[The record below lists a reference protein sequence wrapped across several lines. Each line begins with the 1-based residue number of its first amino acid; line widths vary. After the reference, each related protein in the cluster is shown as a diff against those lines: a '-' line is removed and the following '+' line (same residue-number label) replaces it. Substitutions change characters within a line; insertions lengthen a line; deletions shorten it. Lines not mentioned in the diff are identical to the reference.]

1 MASRKKRSSSK
12 AKSKKQTKSTKRQFL
27 AAPQF
32 LAPTGAFPSFALPA
46 APFVGAALPFFPSFP
61 QAPPQQQM
69 IFKPSAFPTFTT
81 KMQAPTF
88 TTKMQAPTFTTKMQ
102 APTGFSGM
110 KMGALRASQMP
121 VSSSPYSGFP
131 STQKFSPF
139 VKVPQFQNA
148 NFFSGTPSGPLN
160 PGAPMR
166 ESMPG
171 MLPCFSL
178 WKILNENRLSL

>member
-12 AKSKKQTKSTKRQFL
+12 AKSKKHNKPTKRQFL

-46 APFVGAALPFFPSFP
+46 APFVGAGLPFIPSFP

-69 IFKPSAFPTFTT
+69 TFKPSVLPTFTT

-88 TTKMQAPTFTTKMQ
+88 TTKMQAP
-102 APTGFSGM
+102 AGLSGI
-110 KMGALRASQMP
+110 KMGTLRASQMP
-121 VSSSPYSGFP
+121 LSSSPYSGFP

-148 NFFSGTPSGPLN
+148 NFFSGAPSGPLSA
-160 PGAPMR
+160 GAPMR

-171 MLPCFSL
+171 MLSRFSF
-178 WKILNENRLSL
+178 WENFK